1 MLKGTY
7 SCYTVTTKILLE
19 KRTKSWLFRN
29 QLFNIWQF
37 QEYITFCSRLLAA
50 LCWIFR
56 KLLLLCIAQ
65 LTLIYIA
72 NSSIAEAIEPL
83 IILYCTPFMQ
93 KWHSL
98 LKYKFVLLVPYLILF
113 ALQKPRCTVQIF
125 HKILTLPKF
134 FLCRCLKF

>member
-19 KRTKSWLFRN
+19 KRTKSWLFRY
-29 QLFNIWQF
+29 QLFNVCQF
-37 QEYITFCSRLLAA
+37 KEYITFCSRLLAA

-56 KLLLLCIAQ
+56 KLFVTVYSTIN
-65 LTLIYIA
+65 TYIV
-72 NSSIAEAIEPL
+72 NSSLAVVIEPL

-93 KWHSL
+93 KCHSL
-98 LKYKFVLLVPYLILF
+98 LKDNFVLSLPYLILF